1 MHIGDHIHK
10 HLRTSGETKLALAER
25 HAADIERLGRAVAKC
40 LLDGGKILTCGNGGS
55 ASDSEHITAEFVG
68 RFRRERRSLASIAL
82 TGPSSLITAIA
93 NDYGYDQVF
102 GRQVEGQGRRGDILF
117 AISTSGNSQSV
128 INAVTAAKRKSIL
141 AVAFTGD
148 SGGKLAA
155 AADLAIRV
163 PSTVTAHI
171 QEAHIAVAHMICEIA
186 DELIEQAGE
195 QTGCRA
201 KIRSIDELA
210 EMRPNWRSQG
220 RTVVWT
226 NGCFDILHVG
236 HLRNLRDA
244 KAQGDI
250 LVVGI
255 NSDRSV
261 RTIKGDSRPI
271 QDENS
276 RAELLAGL
284 EPVDYVT
291 IFDEDTPVAAL
302 EKIRPD
308 VHCKGADYADGARP
322 VPERETVEKHGG
334 RVHFL
339 ELHPGFSTTALIAR
353 AFHSSSQ

>member
-1 MHIGDHIHK
+1 MDFNGHIHN
-10 HLRTSGETKLALAER
+10 HLRTSGETKLKLAER
-25 HAADIERLGRAVAKC
+25 HAIEIEFLARAVAKC

-68 RFRRERRSLASIAL
+68 RFRRERRSLPSVAL
-82 TGPSSLITAIA
+82 TGPASLVTAIA

-102 GRQVEGQGRRGDILF
+102 SRQVEGQGRPGDILF

-128 INAVTAAKRKSIL
+128 INAVIAARKKGIL
-141 AVAFTGD
+141 TVAFSGD
-148 SGGKLAA
+148 SGGKLAPS
-155 AADLAIRV
+155 ADIAIRV

-171 QEAHIAVAHMICEIA
+171 QEAHITVAHMICEMA

-195 QTGCRA
+195 HHPHGKLRT
-201 KIRSIDELA
+201 IEDLA
-210 EMRPNWRSQG
+210 ELRQTWRSQG

-226 NGCFDILHVG
+226 NGVFDLVHVG

-250 LVVGI
+250 LIVGV

-261 RTIKGDSRPI
+261 RAVKGESRPI
-271 QDENS
+271 QNEDS

-308 VHCKGADYADGARP
+308 VHCKGAEYANGARP

-334 RVHFL
+334 RIHFL
-339 ELHPGFSTTALIAR
+339 KLHTGFSTTALIAR
-353 AFHSSSQ
+353 ARAS